1 MKSATRPEFGLGKIG
16 QIAVPVSDLERAI
29 TFYRDVLGMSFLFE
43 AHPGLAFF
51 GVGGVRPLLDGAVE
65 ASAEKRS
72 SIIYYQVADIQ
83 AACKTMR
90 ERGVTFEQEAQL
102 VAKMPDHE

>member
-1 MKSATRPEFGLGKIG
+1 
-16 QIAVPVSDLERAI
+16 
-29 TFYRDVLGMSFLFE
+29 MSFLFE

-51 GVGGVRPLLDGAVE
+51 DVGGVRPLLDGAVE

-90 ERGVTFEQEAQL
+90 ERGVTFEQEAHTRRQNARPRVMDGL
-102 VAKMPDHE
+102 FPRPGREPAGTHVRSEMTFSKPERPCL